1 MAKKRHEEVA
11 VPEWEF
17 DQEITVLIDQLSQ
30 EPGSLLRCLQRIQDH
45 FGYVPESGIPV
56 IARLC
61 NVSKAET
68 FGVLT
73 YYSDLV
79 TEPPAQVT
87 VRLCAAE
94 ACQAVGSR
102 ELESEWEDLCTGE
115 FAGESVAT
123 KEVFCL
129 GNCALGPAAM
139 VNSELLGRA
148 TAHKIESLV
157 SSIVGGS

>member
-1 MAKKRHEEVA
+1 MVKKKHEEVVLA
-11 VPEWEF
+11 AGEF
-17 DQEITVLIDQLSQ
+17 DQEIEILIDQLAQ
-30 EPGSLLRCLQRIQDH
+30 EPGSLLRCLQRIQEH

-79 TEPPAQVT
+79 TEPPALVT

-102 ELESEWEDLCTGE
+102 ELEHEWEGLCARE
-115 FAGESVAT
+115 FSSNSVAT
-123 KEVFCL
+123 KDVFCL

-139 VNSELLGRA
+139 VNGELVGRA
-148 TAHKIESLV
+148 TTSKIKTLV
-157 SSIVGGS
+157 SSIVGKL